1 MRRGTIAH
9 SRPHSGYPY
18 RYLYTLLFERCHS
31 ERGLGQTQNCPAKP
45 RTLQLSELVAK
56 NKTPQDTLTDD
67 ECIAVIR
74 RLAKQRKDSIEQFEK
89 GGRPELAETEK
100 KELAVIE
107 TLLPQMMSL
116 DDIKKVAEAKKV
128 EMNVTD
134 KAKAGIL
141 MGAVMKELKG
151 KADGGDVK
159 SVVESLFE

>member
-1 MRRGTIAH
+1 MGMQNNIKEKIKESMKARDEVALNVYRGISSAFT
-9 SRPHSGYPY
+9 
-18 RYLYTLLFERCHS
+18 
-31 ERGLGQTQNCPAKP
+31 N
-45 RTLQLSELVAK
+45 ELVAK